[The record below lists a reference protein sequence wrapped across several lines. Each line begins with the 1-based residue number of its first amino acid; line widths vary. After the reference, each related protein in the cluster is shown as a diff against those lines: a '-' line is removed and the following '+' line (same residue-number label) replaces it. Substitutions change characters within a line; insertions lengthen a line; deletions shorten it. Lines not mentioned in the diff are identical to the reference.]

1 MLRLIVKVVKVEVE
15 PIFLTV
21 TEMLYDMPR
30 NIELGILTPVDIKS
44 TAAFPLI
51 TVIKRRKESNI
62 FFMFLILDTD
72 FAVNISK

>member
-1 MLRLIVKVVKVEVE
+1 
-15 PIFLTV
+15 
-21 TEMLYDMPR
+21 
-30 NIELGILTPVDIKS
+30 VDIKS